1 MMTLK
6 DSIRYFTE
14 ETQIMPCLSLACGT
28 AESVL
33 TAHGG
38 LADEDAGRLL
48 TADSLFD
55 LASLTKLFTG
65 LMVMRLHEEGC
76 LDLSAP
82 VTAYAPQFT
91 RLTGVTVDQV
101 LGFEVGL
108 TTASRV
114 DTQNTPDAARRVLFD
129 IRPGEVMGR
138 AYSDMHAMVLKH
150 IIEGAAQED
159 YASLLQR
166 CILAP
171 LEMRDTFLIVPETRR
186 SLCVSCDNEHRL
198 ERGKFILRSGV
209 QPGTPHDPKARTL
222 YPEPCGHAGL
232 FSTRDDLVKLCQ
244 GLLKGVVISREGLI
258 SMSRNRT
265 GYQRPD
271 GSYQQYLGAQCYVK
285 HPQQRHS
292 EVPVYESDKA
302 ISLSG
307 FTGHHLSV
315 DVETGV
321 FALFL
326 GSRVQNRLT
335 VLVPEDGKSITDY
348 GLKSDGTGTLV
359 CPNGARIYSS
369 VNYVYQKDAHFHQAV
384 ANEMGLLPWRKAN
397 TAWK

>member
-1 MMTLK
+1 MMTLH
-6 DSIRYFTE
+6 DSILYFVE
-14 ETQIMPCLSLACGT
+14 ESHIMPGLSLACGT
-28 AESVL
+28 ADSVL

-38 LADEDAGRLL
+38 LADEAAGRPI
-48 TADSLFD
+48 TPQSIFD

-65 LMVMRLHEEGC
+65 LLVMRLHEEGC
-76 LDLSAP
+76 LDLHVP
-82 VTAYAPQFT
+82 VTAYAPQFSH
-91 RLTGVTVDQV
+91 LTCVTVEQA
-101 LGFEVGL
+101 LGFEVAL
-108 TTASRV
+108 TTAARV
-114 DTQNTPDAARRVLFD
+114 DVQASPEAARQVLFD
-129 IRPGEVMGR
+129 IRPGEVTGR
-138 AYSDMHAMVLKH
+138 AYSDMHAMVLRH
-150 IIEGAAQED
+150 VIEGAAQED
-159 YASLLQR
+159 YAALLRR

-171 LEMRDTFLIVPETRR
+171 LGMRDTCLAVPEDKR
-186 SLCVSCDNEHRL
+186 SLCVSCDGEHRL
-198 ERGKFILRSGV
+198 ERGRYILRSGV
-209 QPGTPHDPKARTL
+209 MPGTPHDPKARAL

-244 GLLKGVVISREGLI
+244 GLLKGDVISRDSLV

-265 GYQRPD
+265 GHQRPD

-285 HPQQRHS
+285 HPCQRFS

-326 GSRVQNRLT
+326 GSRVQDRLT
-335 VLVPEDGKSITDY
+335 VLVPEEGRTLTDY
-348 GLKSDGTGTLV
+348 GLNPDGTGSFLWPDGTRV
-359 CPNGARIYSS
+359 YSS

-384 ANEMGLLPWRKAN
+384 ADELGLRRWTKAN
-397 TAWK
+397 TAWT